1 MAEVRYTPSHEWCA
15 LEGDV
20 ATCGI
25 SRHAAGELG
34 DLTFLEFRVGA
45 GDTVDAKDA
54 VIEIDAVKTT
64 AEVYAPFA
72 GTVTEVNERFTNEDE
87 LPALSADAEGE
98 GWLFKLKL
106 DDTSGFGELM
116 DAEAYRAHC
125 AEG

>member
-20 ATCGI
+20 LTCGI
-25 SRHAAGELG
+25 SRHAAEELS
-34 DLTFLEFRVGA
+34 DLTFLEFRVEAGA
-45 GDTVDAKDA
+45 TVAAKEP
-54 VIEIDAVKTT
+54 VVEIDAVKTT

-87 LPALSADAEGE
+87 LPKLSADAEGE

-106 DDTSGFGELM
+106 DDTSGFAGLL